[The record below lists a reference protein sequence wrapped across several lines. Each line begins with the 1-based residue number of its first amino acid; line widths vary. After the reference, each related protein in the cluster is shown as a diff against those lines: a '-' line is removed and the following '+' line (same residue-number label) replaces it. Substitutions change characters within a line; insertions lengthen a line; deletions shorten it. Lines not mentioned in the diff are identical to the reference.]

1 MATRAEDDRRI
12 RGTSAPVRAAR
23 SRRDEGCVQETE
35 VIAYLA
41 TVVAVLIAAKIDDSL
56 DGHGAWTLVTALTI
70 GYLVSRGLAKSGS
83 RHHEDRD
90 TI

>member
-1 MATRAEDDRRI
+1 
-12 RGTSAPVRAAR
+12 
-23 SRRDEGCVQETE
+23 
-35 VIAYLA
+35 
-41 TVVAVLIAAKIDDSL
+41 VLIAAAVDDSL
-56 DGHGAWTLVTALTI
+56 DGRGAWTLVTALTI